1 MGLNQANSNYACLYC
16 HVHKDNRYNTSM
28 LHFILVHAHV
38 PLYSFPMFRWMV
50 DRTFPRRTQQSIN
63 SCLKSRD
70 KKGCKF
76 SPLIK
81 IPIDNIVI
89 DELHLMLR
97 ITDVLLRNLV
107 WAMEKLDQNERQQGK
122 QRSAS
127 NNHLDQLVNTIR
139 SCGITFRVYT

>member
-1 MGLNQANSNYACLYC
+1 MLACTVMYIRTTGII
-16 HVHKDNRYNTSM
+16 HVHLYVA
-28 LHFILVHAHV
+28 L
-38 PLYSFPMFRWMV
+38 LYSFHMFKRVV
-50 DRTFPRRTQQSIN
+50 DRAFPHQTQQSIN

-97 ITDVLLRNLV
+97 ITDVLLRNFV
-107 WAMEKLDQNERQQGK
+107 WAMEKLDQDEGNKGNREVPPMIIWINLLIPSSPAESLSGYT
-122 QRSAS
+122 
-127 NNHLDQLVNTIR
+127 HEHTD
-139 SCGITFRVYT
+139 VY